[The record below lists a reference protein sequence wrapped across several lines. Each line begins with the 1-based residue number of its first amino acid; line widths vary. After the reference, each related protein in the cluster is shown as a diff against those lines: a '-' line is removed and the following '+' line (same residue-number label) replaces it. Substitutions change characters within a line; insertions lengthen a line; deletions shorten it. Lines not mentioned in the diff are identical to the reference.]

1 MPEFHPSQDK
11 DFRTPAGR
19 IILGSFPPYKFT
31 RKDEK
36 EAIEQE
42 IRSRHFYG
50 NKINQ
55 FWKWYQQFVDLT
67 LVPEDIESRNKSLE
81 KYDIDVADVIYSC
94 ERKGQSASD
103 NDLSNR
109 CYHLDF
115 LDFSRNDTVRLLC
128 TSKGVMNEMFFGRN
142 FRKSYPDF
150 SEDPAASKELARRI
164 AHAVPGT
171 PIARVF
177 RNTSGKSIEAVA
189 LPSPGSPYRSLK
201 SFGFVGG
208 DAKVFLQGYLKSS
221 FEWFL
226 AK

>member
-11 DFRTPAGR
+11 NFRTSAGR

-31 RKDEK
+31 RKSENDAVER
-36 EAIEQE
+36 E

-50 NKINQ
+50 NKVNQ
-55 FWKWYQQFVDLT
+55 FWFWYQQFVDASLD
-67 LVPEDIESRNKSLE
+67 PRNINGRNESLA

-103 NDLSNR
+103 NDLSKR

-115 LDFSRNDTVRLLC
+115 LDFSQHAAVRLLC
-128 TSKGVMNEMFFGRN
+128 TSKGVMNEMFFGKN
-142 FRKSYPDF
+142 FQKAYPDF
-150 SEDPAASKELARRI
+150 AEDIIASEELAQQI

-171 PIARVF
+171 PVARVF
-177 RNTSGKSIEAVA
+177 CSEAGKCIEAVA

-201 SFGFVGG
+201 NFGFVGG
-208 DAKVFLQGYLKSS
+208 DARAFLQNYLDRS
-221 FEWFL
+221 FKWFL
-226 AK
+226 SK